1 MAPTDRGH
9 GEPFVTQAGDEQTGL
24 DAQKKSVKASERD
37 EAARQVWRESM
48 ALVAAA
54 RLVFVDECGSH
65 TSLTPLYAYAP
76 RDERAVG
83 SVPKNRGENTT
94 ILGAL
99 NAEGLQAAMTV
110 EGAADGA
117 VFEAFVEQVL
127 CPTLQPGQIVIMDNL
142 STHKS
147 ARIREL
153 IEERHCRLWF
163 LPTYSPDLN
172 PIEMAWSKLKAY
184 LRVVSARTRD
194 ALQEAIGQGLQTIT
208 AQDARNWLKHC
219 YQLIW

>member
-1 MAPTDRGH
+1 M
-9 GEPFVTQAGDEQTGL
+9 
-24 DAQKKSVKASERD
+24 
-37 EAARQVWRESM
+37 
-48 ALVAAA
+48 
-54 RLVFVDECGSH
+54 
-65 TSLTPLYAYAP
+65 
-76 RDERAVG
+76 G
-83 SVPKNRGENTT
+83 SVPKNRGPNTT

-99 NAEGLQAAMTV
+99 SAEGIQAAMTVEGAASVLTTGCPPAPTV

-127 CPTLQPGQIVIMDNL
+127 CPTLQPGQFVVMDNL

-153 IEERHCRLWF
+153 IEERDCRLWF

-184 LRVVSARTRD
+184 LRVVGARTRQ
-194 ALQEAIGQGLQTIT
+194 ALEEAIGQGLQTIT
-208 AQDARNWLKHC
+208 PQDARNWLKHC